1 MTSSQEMA
9 AHTDRAV
16 KTSPSVADRWTRHRS
31 SLLAVATI
39 AVVAVIARFAFLDH
53 RSEDYV
59 DFYRRWYQFIED
71 NGGYR
76 ALRHQFSN
84 YNVPYLYLLATTV
97 WLKIPS
103 LVAVKLIPIAFD
115 VLLGWYVYRITRLRY
130 PTGRL
135 PLTAALVVVLLP
147 TVVLNSSMWG
157 QCDSGYAA
165 LAIGGLYH
173 LMRGRSWTAC
183 ALFGAAF
190 AFKLQAVFLFPVLLL
205 MVLRRKLPW
214 QCLLAVPGMYLLLD
228 VPALLLGAEPGKLL
242 TVYLDQ
248 ASLLHGEF
256 IVTAPNAFQYLD
268 STPQVLQTLGIV
280 LTGVSVLG
288 LVGAAVLRRPNL
300 THLQLVL
307 AAAVSALL
315 VPFLLPNMH
324 ERYFYLADVLTVI
337 AAFWLPRKL
346 WFAPLLTQ
354 FASLFAYIPF
364 LLLPYRLRDLT
375 GNPDVVGGSG
385 FAEPA
390 PEAGWLASAIR
401 LGPSPREVL
410 AKLFEPVISYQLLA
424 TALLIALIGTIA
436 VAAGEFRRPR
446 PDVPGT

>member
-1 MTSSQEMA
+1 MTSSQEIA
-9 AHTDRAV
+9 TPTDEAV
-16 KTSPSVADRWTRHRS
+16 KAPSSVAGWWARHRS
-31 SLLAVATI
+31 SILAVATI
-39 AVVAVIARFAFLDH
+39 AVVALIARFAFLDH
-53 RSEDYV
+53 KSEDYA
-59 DFYRRWYQFIED
+59 DFYRRWYLFIEN
-71 NGGYR
+71 NGGYG

-97 WLKIPS
+97 WLKIPP

-115 VLLGWYVYRITRLRY
+115 VLLGWYAYRITRLRY
-130 PTGRL
+130 PTGRI
-135 PLTAALVVVLLP
+135 PLAAALVVVLLP

-205 MVLRRKLPW
+205 MVLRGRLAWP
-214 QCLLAVPGMYLLLD
+214 CLLAVPGMYLLLD
-228 VPALLLGAEPGKLL
+228 VPALLLGAAPGPLL
-242 TVYLDQ
+242 SVYLDQ

-256 IVTAPNAFQYLD
+256 IATAPNAFQYLTTT
-268 STPQVLQTLGIV
+268 SQGLQTLGVV

-288 LVGAAVLRRPNL
+288 LAGAAAVRRPDL

-346 WFAPLLTQ
+346 WFAPVLTQ

-375 GNPDVVGGSG
+375 GNPDVVDGSG
-385 FAEPA
+385 FAVPA
-390 PEAGWLASAIR
+390 PGPGWLASALR

-410 AKLFEPVISYQLLA
+410 GKLFEPVISYQVLA
-424 TALLIALIGTIA
+424 TAVLIALLGTIA
-436 VAAGEFRRPR
+436 VAAREFRVRQDAPH
-446 PDVPGT
+446 G